1 MKRTG
6 EKHKVLTGII
16 VVVILIAVVAA
27 LGGGTNTDT
36 TKQAGMFKVGKDIQ
50 PGEYKVTS
58 EGMGYIQVSSDS
70 THGLHSIVTNDN
82 FEGDKYITVADGQ
95 YLKLTRAKIVE

>member
-6 EKHKVLTGII
+6 GKHKVLTGII

-50 PGEYKVTS
+50 PGE
-58 EGMGYIQVSSDS
+58 
-70 THGLHSIVTNDN
+70 
-82 FEGDKYITVADGQ
+82 
-95 YLKLTRAKIVE
+95 

>member
-1 MKRTG
+1 M
-6 EKHKVLTGII
+6 KHKVLTGII

-50 PGEYKVTS
+50 PGE
-58 EGMGYIQVSSDS
+58 
-70 THGLHSIVTNDN
+70 
-82 FEGDKYITVADGQ
+82 
-95 YLKLTRAKIVE
+95 

>member
-6 EKHKVLTGII
+6 EKQNWFMKHKVLTGII

-50 PGEYKVTS
+50 PGE
-58 EGMGYIQVSSDS
+58 
-70 THGLHSIVTNDN
+70 
-82 FEGDKYITVADGQ
+82 
-95 YLKLTRAKIVE
+95 